1 MLMETAASERDIQG
15 HHHGSKDDTN
25 NNKADNSN
33 SNSSGDGGGGDD
45 DDRRRA
51 AATSRLVRGMYGNLH
66 VSLVATTAELG
77 RLSAEVNRRFIV
89 PVGLV
94 WACLFVDHALQF
106 SSMLADIS
114 RDDDD
119 DDDDDDDEDDGSMSL
134 IGSKRNTGRALIIL
148 AFILV
153 TDLAHIAVV
162 LVPPMVVNSS
172 W

>member
-106 SSMLADIS
+106 CQAPAFQRHDLAS
-114 RDDDD
+114 RVVQQ
-119 DDDDDDDEDDGSMSL
+119 
-134 IGSKRNTGRALIIL
+134 RRV
-148 AFILV
+148 AFIEIPQLRARV
-153 TDLAHIAVV
+153 RQHAVAV
-162 LVPPMVVNSS
+162 EEDR
-172 W
+172 